1 MSGPEPPAS
10 EGLFEE
16 AAAWFARM
24 RGPQAEASRG
34 AFEAWLSLG
43 ALHRSAYNRAA
54 EIFALGKLLCD
65 EAVPP
70 TGRQDRA
77 RCPRSLRMAAG
88 AAGLLLF
95 LTCSW
100 LVTRALPGLPETPR
114 PSAQTEARVAGGPTR
129 IAASSGVRS
138 ERLADGS
145 LIRLR
150 GSTSIAIELTR
161 AARTLT
167 LERGSARFF
176 VAHEPRPFL
185 VFAGGGYV
193 AARGTVFDVALRSD
207 RRVTVRLLEG
217 IVDVSP
223 PITAGAEPQP
233 RRLHT
238 GESMSFEAAPGPGGP
253 APPPSRTELGERQQ
267 AARRGAPM
275 TFESVSLAELLRLA
289 NRGASRPIRIADRA
303 TGRLLVSGTFRVD
316 DTSLLAERL
325 AALLDLAA
333 DRRSR
338 EIVLRRK

>member
-1 MSGPEPPAS
+1 MSEPEPPAS

-54 EIFALGKLLCD
+54 EIFALGKLLGD

-77 RCPRSLRMAAG
+77 RCPRSLRMGAG
-88 AAGLLLF
+88 AAGLLLL

-100 LVTRALPGLPETPR
+100 LVTRALPDPPETPR
-114 PSAQTEARVAGGPTR
+114 PSARTEARVAGGLTR
-129 IAASSGVRS
+129 IAASGGVRS

-145 LIRLR
+145 VIRLR
-150 GSTSIAIELTR
+150 GSTSISVELTR
-161 AARTLT
+161 AMRTLT

-193 AARGTVFDVALRSD
+193 AARGTVFDVGLSAD
-207 RRVTVRLLEG
+207 RRVTVRLVEG
-217 IVDVSP
+217 VVDVSP
-223 PITAGAEPQP
+223 PIAAGATPQP
-233 RRLHT
+233 RRLRA
-238 GESMSFEAAPGPGGP
+238 GQSMSFEAVPAPGEPVRAAYRAGP
-253 APPPSRTELGERQQ
+253 LEQSRE
-267 AARRGAPM
+267 ARSGTAL
-275 TFESVSLAELLRLA
+275 TFESVTLAELVRLA
-289 NRGASRPIRIADRA
+289 NRGSARPIRIADPA
-303 TGRLLVSGTFRVD
+303 TGQLLVSGTFRID

-325 AALLDLAA
+325 ASLLKLAR
-333 DRRSR
+333 DPRTH
-338 EIVLRRK
+338 EIVLRRR